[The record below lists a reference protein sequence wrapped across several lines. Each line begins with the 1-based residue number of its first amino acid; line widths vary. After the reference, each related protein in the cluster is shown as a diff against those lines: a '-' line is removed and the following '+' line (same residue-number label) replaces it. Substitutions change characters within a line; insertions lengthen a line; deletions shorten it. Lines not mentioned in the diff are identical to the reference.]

1 MSATSGVGATIEQM
15 AEPPSGNRYWSYV
28 DESAD
33 NNAHAYAFE
42 LIGYSKRVLE
52 LGPAAGH
59 VTRVLVE
66 RGCEVVGI
74 EYEAEAAAALEGV
87 AECIVGDLSDPS
99 IVAKAAAG
107 RTFDVVLAGDVLEH
121 LPDPTA
127 VLQACREVLSPNGYV
142 VISLPNVAHAD
153 VALALLDGRFRYN
166 EVGLLDR
173 THLRFF
179 TKETIQELLER
190 TGFQMLDLRRVLR
203 PVFET
208 ELGVDPADY
217 APEVVEHVLANPEA
231 ETYQFVVR
239 AVPHG
244 AESEISALADRAIAA
259 DEAARRERIERIA
272 AEAKAAELAEA
283 HAALEAELADVRERL
298 DLANRHLDLLFRSK
312 TMRAVAPFRAVY
324 GKFRQLTR

>member
-1 MSATSGVGATIEQM
+1 M

-28 DESAD
+28 DEGAD

-42 LIGYSKRVLE
+42 LIGHSKRVLE

-74 EYEAEAAAALEGV
+74 EYEAEAAAALEGI
-87 AECIVGDLSDPS
+87 AECIVGDLSDPTV
-99 IVAKAAAG
+99 VAKAAAG

-127 VLQACREVLSPNGYV
+127 VLQACREVLGPDGYV

-190 TGFQMLDLRRVLR
+190 TGFQMIDLRRVLR

-208 ELGVDPADY
+208 ELGVDPAGY

-244 AESEISALADRAIAA
+244 AESEIAALADRAIAA
-259 DEAARRERIERIA
+259 EEGLRRERIERIA
-272 AEAKAAELAEA
+272 AEASQAALQAQLAEV
-283 HAALEAELADVRERL
+283 EERL
-298 DLANRHLDLLFRSK
+298 DLANRHLDLIYRSK
-312 TMRAVAPFRAVY
+312 TMRAVAPFRSIY
-324 GKFRQLTR
+324 GKLRQLR